1 MRRRAHLR
9 FLMGAAAFAI
19 LAAGCSGGD
28 GAAEDSSP
36 DDTTTTADEGDDGDS
51 GDTGDGGATGGT
63 LVVAEDGVP
72 VTFDPTQS
80 ALIKTSFVWQWVYES
95 LVEVKPDGSIEPL
108 LATEWETSDDG
119 LTYTFTLR
127 EGVTF
132 HNGEPFEADDVVF
145 TFERLMDV
153 GVPYATGRFPTF
165 ESVEATDGSTV
176 VFTLSE
182 PDSGFL
188 NNHGNPFMFGAAILN
203 REAADTVDFATEM
216 VGTGPF
222 KWESYDPDRELRLS
236 RFEDYWRDGI
246 PKADGAVVR
255 YMPEQSAQVAALKRG
270 EIDVMF
276 PSAET
281 FLSLKDEPNL
291 QIETVSSSN
300 VIRLNIAGNPPFDDE
315 RVRQALALAID
326 REEIV
331 NGAML
336 GAGTPAGYVPPAY
349 DWATPVGDL
358 PHHTQDIERA
368 KELLAEA
375 GYEDG
380 FDIEISHLA
389 NYGTYMDRYI
399 EILQS
404 QLEQIGITST
414 IISREI
420 TTWQDFLVTAD
431 YDITPNEFSFQP
443 DPYWYVVPR
452 DGRQGPTPPELEE
465 LLAKSKTASAEELP
479 DVINEIEMWEAEHVY
494 PDLSIAARDQWVV
507 AREGVNLGTPEFSL
521 SRRFLFETAPPS

>member
-1 MRRRAHLR
+1 MKRRARSRALI
-9 FLMGAAAFAI
+9 GVAV
-19 LAAGCSGGD
+19 LALIATACGGD
-28 GAAEDSSP
+28 GGSADDETETGTSTAEATEDAAM
-36 DDTTTTADEGDDGDS
+36 
-51 GDTGDGGATGGT
+51 GGT

-95 LVEVKPDGSIEPL
+95 LVEVKPDGSIDPL

-119 LTYTFTLR
+119 LTYTFILR
-127 EGVTF
+127 DGVSF

-145 TFERLMDV
+145 TFERLMV
-153 GVPYATGRFPTF
+153 EGVPYATDRFPTF
-165 ESVEATDGSTV
+165 ESVEATDASTV
-176 VFTLSE
+176 VFHLSE

-188 NNHGNPFMFGAAILN
+188 SNQGNPFMFGAAILN
-203 REAADTVDFATEM
+203 REAAETVDFATEM

-222 KWESYDPDRELRLS
+222 MWESYDPDRRLTLS
-236 RFEDYWRDGI
+236 RFEDYWRDGV
-246 PKADGAVVR
+246 PRADEVVVR
-255 YMPEQSAQVAALKRG
+255 YMPEQSAQVAALRSG

-281 FLSLKDEPNL
+281 YLSLKNDANL
-291 QIETVSSSN
+291 QIKTVSSSN

-349 DWATPVGDL
+349 EWATPVEDL
-358 PHHTQDIERA
+358 AHHTPDIERA

-375 GYEDG
+375 GHPDG
-380 FDIEISHLA
+380 FSIEISHLA
-389 NYGTYMDRYI
+389 DYGTYMDRYI
-399 EILQS
+399 EILQT
-404 QLEQIGITST
+404 QLAKIGITAT
-414 IISREI
+414 ITPREI
-420 TTWQDFLVTAD
+420 TTWQDYLVTAD

-452 DGRQGPTPPELEE
+452 DGRQGPTPPELQALLEE
-465 LLAKSKTASAEELP
+465 AKAASAEELP
-479 DVINEIEMWEAEHVY
+479 DLINEIEVWSAEHVY
-494 PDLSIAARDQWVV
+494 PDLAIAARDQWVV
-507 AREGVNLGTPEFSL
+507 AREGVTLAEPEFSL
-521 SRRFLFETAPPS
+521 SRRFLFETAPPAS